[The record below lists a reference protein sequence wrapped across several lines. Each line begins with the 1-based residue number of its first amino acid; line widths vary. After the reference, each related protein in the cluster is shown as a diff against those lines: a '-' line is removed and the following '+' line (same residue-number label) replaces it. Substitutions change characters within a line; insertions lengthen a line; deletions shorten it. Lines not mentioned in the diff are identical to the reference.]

1 MSAQQATEQTVN
13 QDTTSNSS
21 SVHQILQSLVEMA
34 GNQASATREMHRSL
48 KRLVVEVEREK
59 KKLER
64 NSKPKRTVKQKPV
77 SVTAPM
83 SKWLSSVKVDA
94 VDGGF
99 TRQAMMKA
107 VSSYIKTADLQL
119 KENRKSWKPDA
130 TLVKLFNL
138 DKKQTYTFMNIN
150 GLLSRVVAK

>member
-64 NSKPKRTVKQKPV
+64 SSKPKRTVKQKPV
-77 SVTAPM
+77 SVTGPM
-83 SKWLSSVKVDA
+83 AKWLASVKVDS
-94 VDGGF
+94 VDGGY

-107 VSSYIKTADLQL
+107 VSSYIKNADLQL

-130 TLVKLFNL
+130 TLIKLFNL